1 MLFDKYTDS
10 IDNHVQI
17 KIKHLK
23 NQVNERACALPKIQE
38 ARRIK

>member
-23 NQVNERACALPKIQE
+23 NQVNERANIGLE
-38 ARRIK
+38 LMNL